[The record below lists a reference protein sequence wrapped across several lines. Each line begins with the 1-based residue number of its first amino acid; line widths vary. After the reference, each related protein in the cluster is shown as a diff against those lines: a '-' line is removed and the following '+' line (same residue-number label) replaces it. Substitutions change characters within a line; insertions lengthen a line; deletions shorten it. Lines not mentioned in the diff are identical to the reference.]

1 MKKTEAALKIG
12 LSPLQGQAS
21 FEETLREC
29 EQAEAAGFDSIWLGE
44 HHNHP
49 VLYPAPLIG
58 LAAVASRTRS
68 IRLGTGV
75 LLLPLYHPVM
85 VAEEGAMVDVISG
98 GRLILGVG
106 AGYAPEEFAA
116 FGYSVKERG
125 SRLEESASLLQRLWT
140 EENVTHR
147 GRHYQLDNV
156 TVAPR
161 PLQRPRPP
169 IWFGAWAERA
179 IDRAARLGDA
189 WLVGP
194 SASLN
199 EIAPCMRVYREAC
212 RKTGKGDGDVA
223 LLRYVFVAGSTKNA
237 ISAAGDAFIEAFERM
252 YFRWPHPVVK
262 RPAGKLTIERLAE
275 NRIILADAETCVEE
289 IIRFQREL
297 KASHLI
303 CRFSVPGIPREVCGR
318 SLDLFTREVM
328 PALRSTAY

>member
-1 MKKTEAALKIG
+1 MKIG
-12 LSPLQGQAS
+12 LSPLQGQAG

-29 EQAEAAGFDSIWLGE
+29 ERAEAAGFDSIWLGE
-44 HHNHP
+44 HHNNP

-75 LLLPLYHPVM
+75 LLLPLYHPMM
-85 VAEEGAMVDVISG
+85 VAEEAAMVDMISG
-98 GRLILGVG
+98 GRLILGLG

-116 FGYSVKERG
+116 FGVSLKERG
-125 SRLEESASLLQRLWT
+125 GRLEESARLLHRLWT

-147 GRHYQLDNV
+147 GKYYQLDNA

-169 IWFGAWAERA
+169 IWFGAWVEPVLR
-179 IDRAARLGDA
+179 RAARLGNA

-194 SASLN
+194 SANLK
-199 EIAPCMRVYREAC
+199 EIAPCAELYRKACSEA
-212 RKTGKGDGDVA
+212 GKGAGEVA
-223 LLRYVFVAGSTKNA
+223 LFRYVFVARSTKEA
-237 ISAAGDAFIEAFERM
+237 ISAAGGPFVQAFESM

-262 RPAGKLTIERLAE
+262 RPAGQLTIERLAE
-275 NRIILADAETCVEE
+275 DRIILGDPKTCLEE
-289 IIRFQREL
+289 ITRFQKEL
-297 KASHLI
+297 GLNYLV
-303 CRFSVPGIPREVCGR
+303 CRFSVPGIARETCQT

-328 PALRSTAY
+328 PALRG